1 MADADKYADQPKL
14 DFSIFENRFA
24 SSSKHPTMTGIIEF
38 TRPFLKAMVE
48 EAKSGTM
55 PHLKVAMWERTGRDS
70 GKPYQYMRLELKQTN
85 GVTTKEP
92 VEEPVEQEEEDD
104 GLPF

>member
-1 MADADKYADQPKL
+1 MAKNYADQPKL
-14 DFSIFENRFA
+14 NFSIFENRFA
-24 SSSKHPTMTGIIEF
+24 NSSKHPTMTGIIEF

-55 PHLKVAMWERTGRDS
+55 PTVKVAMWARTGRDS
-70 GKPYQYMRLELKQTN
+70 GKPYQYMRLELDQKAEASN
-85 GVTTKEP
+85 GGSAEEVDKE
-92 VEEPVEQEEEDD
+92 EEEDD

>member
-1 MADADKYADQPKL
+1 MAKNYADQPKL
-14 DFSIFENRFA
+14 NFSIFENRFKD
-24 SSSKHPTMTGIIEF
+24 SSKHPDMTGLIEF

-55 PHLKVAMWERTGRDS
+55 PTVKVAMWERTGRDS
-70 GKPYQYMRLELKQTN
+70 GKPYQYMRLELDQKN
-85 GVTTKEP
+85 GAS
-92 VEEPVEQEEEDD
+92 VEESVEEVGEEEDD

>member
-1 MADADKYADQPKL
+1 MADKYADQPKL

-24 SSSKHPTMTGIIEF
+24 KSSKHPTMTGIIEF

-55 PHLKVAMWERTGRDS
+55 PNLKVAKWERTGRES
-70 GKPYQYMRLELKQTN
+70 GKPYQYMRLELQHSQSN
-85 GVTTKEP
+85 GAT
-92 VEEPVEQEEEDD
+92 VEEPVEQEQEQEDD

>member
-1 MADADKYADQPKL
+1 MAKNYADQPKL
-14 DFSIFENRFA
+14 NFSIFENRFA
-24 SSSKHPTMTGIIEF
+24 NSSKHPTMTGAIEF

-55 PHLKVAMWERTGRDS
+55 PTVTVARWERPGRES
-70 GKPYQYMRLELKQTN
+70 GKPYQYMRLELDQRS
-85 GVTTKEP
+85 GASSQEP
-92 VEEPVEQEEEDD
+92 VEEPVEQEAGEEDD

>member
-1 MADADKYADQPKL
+1 MAKNYADQPKL
-14 DFSIFENRFA
+14 NFSIFENRFKD
-24 SSSKHPTMTGIIEF
+24 SSKHPDMTGLIEF

-55 PHLKVAMWERTGRDS
+55 PTVKVAMWERTGRGS
-70 GKPYQYMRLELKQTN
+70 GKPYQYMRLELDQTN
-85 GVTTKEP
+85 GAS
-92 VEEPVEQEEEDD
+92 VEEPVEEGGGEEKEDD